1 VSAMG
6 ETGPEKKAGGSG
18 VKLAIVGV
26 VAVASVAALYVIG
39 SQVFKQP
46 EPPASAPATA
56 ADAAADGIPKPPEP
70 TGAFAGLAVGHMKR
84 LTTES
89 AGKPAPAISFV
100 DASGKAL
107 TLADFK
113 GQPVLVNLWATW
125 CAPCKKEMPTLAAL
139 QKAYEGKVKV
149 VALSID
155 KEGQTAEAKAFIAE
169 NAPLAFYQDAAMKAP
184 FAFDPPAQGFPTT
197 IFYGADG
204 IERAR
209 LVAEADWS
217 SKEAR
222 AVVDRLVAN

>member
-1 VSAMG
+1 MA
-6 ETGPEKKAGGSG
+6 ETGPGKRAGGNG
-18 VKLAIVGV
+18 VKLAVVGAV
-26 VAVASVAALYVIG
+26 VLAGAAAVYIMA

-46 EPPASAPATA
+46 EPPASAPGSIDAGTGLPAT
-56 ADAAADGIPKPPEP
+56 PPP
-70 TGAFAGLAVGHMKR
+70 SGKYAGLATGPMKR

-89 AGKPAPAISFV
+89 AGKPAPAAGFV
-100 DASGKAL
+100 DASGKAV

-139 QKAYEGKVKV
+139 QKAYEGRVKV
-149 VALSID
+149 VAISID

-169 NAPLAFYQDAAMKAP
+169 NAPLAFYQDASMKAP

-204 IERAR
+204 IEQAR
-209 LVAEADWS
+209 LVADADWS
-217 SKEAR
+217 SPEAR
-222 AVVDRLVAN
+222 RVVDALVGN

>member
-1 VSAMG
+1 MA
-6 ETGPEKKAGGSG
+6 ETGPGKRAGLSG
-18 VKLAIVGV
+18 VQLAVVGA
-26 VAVASVAALYVIG
+26 VAVASAGALYVIG
-39 SQVFKQP
+39 SRVFKQP
-46 EPPASAPATA
+46 EPPASAPAESV
-56 ADAAADGIPKPPEP
+56 DAS
-70 TGAFAGLAVGHMKR
+70 TGLPATPAPAGAYAGLATGHMKR

-89 AGKPAPAISFV
+89 AGKPAPTAGFV
-100 DASGKAL
+100 DANGKAM

-139 QKAYEGKVKV
+139 QKAYEGKIKV

-155 KEGQTAEAKAFIAE
+155 KEGQTAEAKAFIAQ
-169 NAPLAFYQDAAMKAP
+169 NAPLAFYQDASMKAP

-204 IERAR
+204 IEQAR

-217 SKEAR
+217 SPEAR
-222 AVVDRLVAN
+222 AVVDRLVGN